1 MTFPEPW
8 SADGPMLSE
17 NTAAAADP
25 RGGLA
30 QPWRAAVA
38 AAELVLV
45 VALAMVAWW
54 CWGRSQLAVEVSG
67 ATGAPM
73 RSIRI
78 FGDWAALSIAAPTLA
93 AVLFVDAVRQLMLAW
108 AVRRSRAVRDEP
120 AD

>member
-17 NTAAAADP
+17 NTADAAEP
-25 RGGLA
+25 RAGLA
-30 QPWRAAVA
+30 QPWRAVVA

-45 VALAMVAWW
+45 ATLVVLAWW
-54 CWGRSQLAVEVSG
+54 CWERSQLAVEVPG

-73 RSIRI
+73 RSTRI
-78 FGDWAALSIAAPTLA
+78 FGDWAALGIAAPTLA

-108 AVRRSRAVRDEP
+108 AVRRTPRRERA
-120 AD
+120 A

>member
-17 NTAAAADP
+17 NTADAAEP
-25 RGGLA
+25 RAGLA

-45 VALAMVAWW
+45 AALVVLAWW
-54 CWGRSQLAVEVSG
+54 CWGRAQLAVEVSG
-67 ATGAPM
+67 ATGVPV
-73 RSIRI
+73 RSTRI
-78 FGDWAALSIAAPTLA
+78 FGDWAALGIAAPTLA

-108 AVRRSRAVRDEP
+108 AVRRRPRRDS
-120 AD
+120 AA